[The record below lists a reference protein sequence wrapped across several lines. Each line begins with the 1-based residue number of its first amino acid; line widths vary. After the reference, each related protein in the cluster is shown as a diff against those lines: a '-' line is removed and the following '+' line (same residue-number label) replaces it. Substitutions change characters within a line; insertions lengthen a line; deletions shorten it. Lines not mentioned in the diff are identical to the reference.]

1 MVGTTKSLGAK
12 HTLDK
17 FYTKPELAKDLLNL
31 LNIEQYHTIIEPS
44 AGGGAFSQFI
54 QGVLAFDLEPEC
66 EGIIKQDYLKLDIH
80 DYKIDTNK
88 PILVVGNPPFG
99 TAGNLALDFIKHS
112 ATFADTIAFILPLS
126 FAKDS
131 MINKIPRNFHLKTEL
146 VGKRGKIL
154 EEDSFTLNGEDY
166 PVPCVF
172 QVWERRGYLREIKKP
187 KTKTELFDFVTNVE
201 ESDCRIQRVGGNAGL
216 AFSDRRGATQ
226 SNYYIRLNDSILEKF
241 NLDSVQEFIR
251 LVNRLTFETVG
262 LTVGPRSLSKTEL
275 ITTLEREIVKQ
286 NNTLLQDM

>member
-1 MVGTTKSLGAK
+1 MVGTTKSLGTK

-17 FYTKPELAKDLLNL
+17 FYTKPELAKDLLKL
-31 LNIEQYHTIIEPS
+31 LNIEQYNTIIEPS
-44 AGGGAFSQFI
+44 AGGGSFSQYI
-54 QGVLAFDLEPEC
+54 QGVLAFDLEPEFG
-66 EGIIKQDYLKLDIH
+66 GIIKQDYLKLDIN
-80 DYKIDTNK
+80 DYNIDTNK

-99 TAGNLALDFIKHS
+99 TAGNLALEFIKHS

-131 MINKIPRNFHLKTEL
+131 MMNKIPRNFHLKTEL

-172 QVWERRGYLREIKKP
+172 QVWERRDYERPIKQA
-187 KTKTELFDFVTNVE
+187 KTKTELFDFVTNIE
-201 ESDCRIQRVGGNAGL
+201 ESDCRIQRVGGNAGV
-216 AFSDRRGATQ
+216 AFRDRRGAKQ
-226 SNYYIRLNDSILEKF
+226 SNYYIKLNESMLRKY
-241 NLDSVQEFIR
+241 NLDTVQDFIDCINQ
-251 LVNRLTFETVG
+251 LNYETVN

-275 ITTLEREIVKQ
+275 ITTLERELIR
-286 NNTLLQDM
+286 NTKTSLQGV

>member
-1 MVGTTKSLGAK
+1 MLGTTKSLGSK

-17 FYTKPELAKDLLNL
+17 FYTKPELAKDLLQL
-31 LNIEQYHTIIEPS
+31 LNIEQYATVIEPS
-44 AGGGAFSQFI
+44 AGGGSFSQYI
-54 QGVLAFDLEPEC
+54 KGVLAFDLEPEF

-80 DYKIDTNK
+80 AYNIDTNQ

-131 MINKIPRNFHLKTEL
+131 MMNKIPRQFHLNTEL
-146 VGKRGKIL
+146 VGERGIVLK
-154 EEDSFTLNGEDY
+154 EDSFTLNGEDY

-172 QVWERRGYLREIKKP
+172 QVWERRGYLREIKKS
-187 KTKTELFDFVTNVE
+187 KTKTELFEFVTNIE
-201 ESDCRIQRVGGNAGL
+201 ESDCRIQRVGGNAGV
-216 AFSDRRGATQ
+216 AFNDRRGSKQ
-226 SNYYIRLNDSILEKF
+226 SNYYIKLNESKLRQYS
-241 NLDSVQEFIR
+241 LVTVQDFIDCINQ
-251 LVNRLTFETVG
+251 LKFETVN

-275 ITTLEREIVKQ
+275 ITTLEREIFKDT
-286 NNTLLQDM
+286 NTSLQGV